1 MHEVVVN
8 PPAWWRGGTRRE
20 RDLLRLA
27 GEVEREQ
34 PGLATELRGIA
45 MHEASAAGTH
55 APAPRAPWWQRVRD
69 KVLQALEEMGR
80 RRAERELLELADR
93 WEHVQPDLAK
103 ELRAAR
109 ARAWSD

>member
-8 PPAWWRGGTRRE
+8 PPAWWRGATRRE
-20 RDLLRLA
+20 RALLRLA

-34 PGLATELRGIA
+34 PGLAIELRGIA
-45 MHEASAAGTH
+45 MHEASASGTH
-55 APAPRAPWWQRVRD
+55 APAPRVAWWRRVRD
-69 KVLQALEEMGR
+69 ALWRALEEIGR

-93 WEHVQPDLAK
+93 WAHVQPDLAK